1 MEVLNELE
9 YIKKYVKKIYIK
21 NDPAHDFAH
30 IMRVYKN
37 AEEICKKEES
47 NRKLVLVS
55 VLLHDIVKK
64 TQSDRRT
71 RSSADLSAEK
81 ARLILRK
88 LKFSDNDIAIVSEA
102 IKNHS
107 FTKGKISTSIEG
119 RILQDADRLDAI
131 GAIGIARVFSVSG
144 AKNRELY
151 EPNDPFSKTR
161 KPNDKKWALDHFFKK
176 LLVLENTMNTKT
188 GKIEANKRTKVLKNY
203 LARLKEEI

>member
-1 MEVLNELE
+1 VEVLNELE

-144 AKNRELY
+144 AKNREFY

>member
-144 AKNRELY
+144 AKNREFY

>member
-9 YIKKYVKKIYIK
+9 YLRNYVKKIYTE

-37 AEEICKKEES
+37 AEKICKTEKS
-47 NRKLVLVS
+47 NRELVLAS

-64 TQSDRRT
+64 TQSDKRT
-71 RSSADLSAEK
+71 KSSADLSAKK
-81 ARLILRK
+81 ASLILKK
-88 LKFSDNDIAIVSEA
+88 LKFSANDIAIVNEA
-102 IKNHS
+102 IMNHS
-107 FTKGKISTSIEG
+107 FTKGIVSKSIEG
-119 RILQDADRLDAI
+119 KILQDADRLDAI

-144 AKNRELY
+144 SKNREFY
-151 EPNDPFSKTR
+151 EPDDPFSKTR

-176 LLVLENTMNTKT
+176 LLVLESIMNTKS
-188 GKIEANKRTKVLKNY
+188 GKIEAKKRTKVLKHY

>member
-144 AKNRELY
+144 AKNREFY

-161 KPNDKKWALDHFFKK
+161 KPNDKKWALDHFFTK

>member
-107 FTKGKISTSIEG
+107 FTKGKISASIEG

-144 AKNRELY
+144 AKNREFY

>member
-88 LKFSDNDIAIVSEA
+88 LKFSDNDIAIVYEA

-144 AKNRELY
+144 AKNREFY

>member
-144 AKNRELY
+144 AKNREFY

-176 LLVLENTMNTKT
+176 LLVLENTMNTKS
-188 GKIEANKRTKVLKNY
+188 GKIEAKKRTKVLKNY

>member
-107 FTKGKISTSIEG
+107 FTKGKISASIEG

-144 AKNRELY
+144 AKNREFY

-188 GKIEANKRTKVLKNY
+188 GKIEAKKLTKVLKNY

>member
-107 FTKGKISTSIEG
+107 FTKG
-119 RILQDADRLDAI
+119 
-131 GAIGIARVFSVSG
+131 
-144 AKNRELY
+144 
-151 EPNDPFSKTR
+151 
-161 KPNDKKWALDHFFKK
+161 
-176 LLVLENTMNTKT
+176 
-188 GKIEANKRTKVLKNY
+188 
-203 LARLKEEI
+203 